1 MFEVNPSAVE
11 LTLDQSGF
19 QSIELPKVLD
29 GNVNDTFNFE
39 FASLPKFVKNEN
51 NQL

>member
-11 LTLDQSGF
+11 LTLDQSGI
-19 QSIELPKVLD
+19 QSIKLPKVLD
-29 GNVNDTFNFE
+29 GNENDTFNMDF
-39 FASLPKFVKNEN
+39 FSLPKFVKNEN